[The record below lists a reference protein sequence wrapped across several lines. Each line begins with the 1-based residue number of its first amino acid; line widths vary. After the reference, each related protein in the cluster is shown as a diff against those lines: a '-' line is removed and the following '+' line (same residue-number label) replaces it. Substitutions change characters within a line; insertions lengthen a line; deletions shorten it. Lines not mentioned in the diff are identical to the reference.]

1 MRYLLIAT
9 LCLCSS
15 ACADELYEQLEKEY
29 LKKQAAAEKRKQDY
43 LDAHKPT
50 DEELKEIEEREKE
63 KEKEKEKAEA
73 ALKLQVFRYYGKAPE
88 ILVGKEQ
95 HTLDRTPYFKLDSSK
110 KYKVRFGIQE
120 AWHNSV
126 SKEEYEINRIIGTPF
141 SNMGIYWSY
150 LNVKFSGYP
159 SFKTRQSLAIKQ
171 GLIVEGDNY
180 ANLFVNDGRPHFA
193 NIERKD
199 YLLKI
204 KFQTGPSQLYNEG
217 SAMIDED
224 VFAKVPEK
232 FRDGEYWFQL
242 RPHNRN
248 ANLDIRVSEIPDGE
262 GGGVLTQVDKMIDNL
277 KGLLNPIGAGEE

>member
-43 LDAHKPT
+43 LDAQKPT

-88 ILVGKEQ
+88 ILVGKDS

-120 AWHNSV
+120 CWHDHAARGEFVENV
-126 SKEEYEINRIIGTPF
+126 IGSPLTKTVVF
-141 SNMGIYWSY
+141 WDY
-150 LNVKFSGYP
+150 LGFKFNQYP
-159 SFKTRQSLAIKQ
+159 PFKTRLSLALNQ

-180 ANLFVNDGRPHFA
+180 ANLFVNDGRPHIP
-193 NIERKD
+193 NIERQD

-242 RPHNRN
+242 HPHNRF
-248 ANLDIRVSEIPDGE
+248 ANLDIRVTEIPE
-262 GGGVLTQVDKMIDNL
+262 GADGGVLTQVDKMIDNL
-277 KGLLNPIGAGEE
+277 KGLLSPIDAGEE